1 MNKRMVNKRI
11 IISLALNCNDLVI
24 FQFLITRIV
33 NIYLEGA
40 EKLSM
45 IEKTKDMR
53 LQIFNLNLHYSH
65 HKVYQ
70 IKRFNMY
77 KKVRSSEF
85 EFNLK

>member
-1 MNKRMVNKRI
+1 MRGTTKI

-53 LQIFNLNLHYSH
+53 LQIFNMSLHFLT
-65 HKVYQ
+65 
-70 IKRFNMY
+70 IKSIKSKESTCIRI
-77 KKVRSSEF
+77 SEF

>member
-1 MNKRMVNKRI
+1 MRGTTKI
-11 IISLALNCNDLVI
+11 IISLALNCKGLVI
-24 FQFLITRIV
+24 FQILISRIV
-33 NIYLEGA
+33 KLYLEGA

-77 KKVRSSEF
+77 KKVTSKK
-85 EFNLK
+85 LLV

>member
-1 MNKRMVNKRI
+1 MRGTTEI
-11 IISLALNCNDLVI
+11 IISLALNFNCNGLVI
-24 FQFLITRIV
+24 FQILISRIV

-53 LQIFNLNLHYSH
+53 LKILNMSLHFLT
-65 HKVYQ
+65 
-70 IKRFNMY
+70 IKSIKSKESTCIRI
-77 KKVRSSEF
+77 SEF